1 MLPSKD
7 KVEINDS
14 SLKLLQDKVVWYVN
28 TASVCFIR
36 KKPLIKVRLLMFL
49 RYTYVHLCY

>member
-28 TASVCFIR
+28 TERVASSEKTSIR
-36 KKPLIKVRLLMFL
+36 VRLLIMFL
-49 RYTYVHLCY
+49 RYAYEHLCC